1 MSVLLYLVAGA
12 VSVYVIVY
20 YSVFRGARCSSAVKL
35 KGKTAIVTGNE
46 PHLSVHAKT
55 TALFKWTSTVACLLS
70 QKLLRRLFQCCSP
83 TLLNHLSP
91 VYIITKLNFNF
102 TDKNVEI

>member
-1 MSVLLYLVAGA
+1 MSVLVYLVAGA

-20 YSVFRGARCSSAVKL
+20 YSVFRAARCSSAVKL

-46 PHLSVHAKT
+46 LHLSAVAKT
-55 TALFKWTSTVACLLS
+55 TALFKWSINCSMFVFTETYS
-70 QKLLRRLFQCCSP
+70 QTFSVLYPK
-83 TLLNHLSP
+83 LLNHPSSI
-91 VYIITKLNFNF
+91 YIITNLNLNF